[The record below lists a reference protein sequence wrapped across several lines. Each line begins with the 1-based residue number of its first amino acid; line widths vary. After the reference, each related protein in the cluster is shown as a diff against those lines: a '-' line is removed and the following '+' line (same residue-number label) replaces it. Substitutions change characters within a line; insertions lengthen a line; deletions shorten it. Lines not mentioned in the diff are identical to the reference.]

1 MSINNLEEHLENIKT
16 SEKNL
21 NEKIEKVLAEAH
33 LLTRKINNVQTEF
46 DLKKIKDEEERKK
59 AEDEAE
65 RIEAERKKAED
76 EAERKKAEDEEFNL
90 LWNNKLAADLKAKAA
105 ANLKAEAD
113 LKAKAAAA
121 KLKVTDCSNIKY
133 QNSPLLKKEN
143 AGGGKC
149 FFLCLQDIFRINGID
164 KPVDTIR
171 EEVSNSLKQYII
183 QNLKT
188 PEGKEIV
195 TVMFYKLF
203 SSPVQDQKNK
213 ELTVKCMNKSLNT
226 NKINLNA
233 AKKIYEKIIFYV
245 NSIDPEK
252 VASCYIAPITQT
264 YDKNGYECWMDENY
278 LYDVGNYVK
287 SVINNSSGI
296 IILNCVQSPTI
307 LIFPKHNEKFEY
319 VNGLIETVKTF
330 TEESIMNRFL
340 IIRVNDN
347 HYVLGLTRKDNKY
360 NYYFNLYQE
369 YWQGLIST
377 DFIDNE
383 YFIDDEDVVYQVAQS
398 IAREEEAAR
407 QAQKVA
413 N

>member
-1 MSINNLEEHLENIKT
+1 MSINDLEEHLKNIKT

-21 NEKIEKVLAEAH
+21 SELIDRVLAEANM
-33 LLTRKINNVQTEF
+33 LTGKINDVQTDF
-46 DLKKIKDEEERKK
+46 DLKKIKDKEERKK

-65 RIEAERKKAED
+65 RIEAERKKAES
-76 EAERKKAEDEEFNL
+76 EAEFNL
-90 LWNNKLAADLKAKAA
+90 IRQKAFEEKKQKDIAALEAQKKVAADLKAKAA
-105 ANLKAEAD
+105 E
-113 LKAKAAAA
+113 A

-149 FFLCLQDIFRINGID
+149 FFLCLQDIFRINGIE

-287 SVINNSSGI
+287 SVIKNSSGI

-307 LIFPKHNEKFEY
+307 LIFPNHNEIKRRD
-319 VNGLIETVKTF
+319 VKGLIETVKTY
-330 TEESIMNRFL
+330 TKNSINNRFL
-340 IIRVNDN
+340 IIRVNGN

-360 NYYFNLYQE
+360 NYYFNLHQE
-369 YWQGLIST
+369 NWQGLIST
-377 DFIDNE
+377 DFIDAKD
-383 YFIDDEDVVYQVAQS
+383 FIDEEDLANHIAQS